1 MIQYI
6 QIRHH
11 MKTKKSNIF
20 IHLLNIHTNYKV
32 YQIVS
37 LQYDTL
43 FVYFSIYKLLKQ
55 CYNYGINWVGQLL
68 NLR

>member
-1 MIQYI
+1 
-6 QIRHH
+6 

-43 FVYFSIYKLLKQ
+43 FVHFFYLQAFKTML
-55 CYNYGINWVGQLL
+55 
-68 NLR
+68 